1 MKIIIGGH
9 DEKWN
14 TQISGILEK
23 DTVGHEIETE
33 RRGISLLEKI
43 KSTKPELVV
52 IDLLLPEL
60 DGIGVIEQVH
70 EQDMDEPDFIL
81 AVPPAMK
88 DRMHC
93 FQGLKKT
100 WVVEKNMD
108 APVLLSAVHSL
119 MKTDKRKWSDN
130 AFVNMRMVSGMM
142 QEDMEILVTNVI
154 HDVGIPA
161 HIKGYRYLRYAI
173 LLAVQDMDILNS
185 ITKQLYPE
193 IARKYQTTP
202 DRVERAIRH
211 AIIVAWER
219 GMPEQ
224 MQEYFGYALKQGAG
238 KPTNSEFIAMIADKI
253 RLESKIKSA

>member
-1 MKIIIGGH
+1 MKILIGSH

-14 TQISGILEK
+14 THIAEILKK
-23 DTVGHEIETE
+23 DTAVHEIETE
-33 RRGISLLEKI
+33 KKGRAMLEKI
-43 KSTKPELVV
+43 NTFKPELV
-52 IDLLLPEL
+52 ILDFLLPEL
-60 DGIGVIEQVH
+60 DGIGVIEYCN
-70 EQDMDEPDFIL
+70 EQDDEINFIL
-81 AVPPAMK
+81 AVPGAMK
-88 DRMHC
+88 DRLNC
-93 FQGLKKT
+93 FQGLKRT
-100 WVVEKNMD
+100 WVVEKKID
-108 APVLLSAVHSL
+108 ASMLFGAVHSL
-119 MKTDKRKWSDN
+119 MKSDKKRRGDAS
-130 AFVNMRMVSGMM
+130 FVNMQMINGVM

-173 LLAVQDMDILNS
+173 LLAVKDMDILNS

-193 IARKYQTTP
+193 IAREYQTTP

-253 RLESKIKSA
+253 RLESRIKSA